1 MRVAIG
7 VDRLIITRSYDG
19 SSWGESK
26 AKRFVDE
33 GEYLGISWR
42 PSQFASILWLFSSRK
57 AGGVA

>member
-33 GEYLGISWR
+33 GEYLGISWG
-42 PSQFASILWLFSSRK
+42 PSQFASIL
-57 AGGVA
+57 